1 MRQFV
6 LYLIFISLAVF
17 SSGVFSEQYTLS
29 STSTSSQNKPSFAV
43 ASAHPSATQAG
54 IEILKAGGN
63 AFDAAVAVSAAL
75 AVVEPYSS
83 GLGGGGFWL
92 LHRQRDQYQVMID
105 GREKA
110 PLAAHRDMY
119 LDSNGQVIKNLSI
132 NGPLAAGIPGT
143 PAALVHITKNYG
155 RLSLV
160 ENLQP
165 AIRLAKEGFEVTEHY
180 QRMVGWRLN
189 ALNASKEASDIFLVN
204 GKSPALGMN
213 VVQPDLANTLVSL
226 ASNGRQGFYG
236 GIVAKNLVDAVRKD
250 GGVWT
255 LKDLES
261 YRVVE
266 RAPVQIF
273 YKNMQIT
280 TASLP
285 SSGGIVLS
293 EIFHIL
299 ENFQLETYT
308 GATQLHLLV
317 EAMRSAY
324 RDRAEFLGDSDYI
337 SIPEHLTTRDYAKQL
352 SQGIQLNQATTGSS
366 LRPVNTKT
374 TEGNDTSHFSISD
387 SEGNRVAATLSIN
400 YPFGSGFVAAGTG
413 VLLNDEMDDFSS
425 KPGVPNVYGLV
436 GAEANAI
443 EPGKRMLSSMSPTFL
458 ETDDRI
464 AILGT
469 PGGSKSI
476 TMVLL
481 ASLGFEK
488 GFSAQEMV
496 DLPRVHHQY
505 LPDVVEFE
513 PEGIHSDF
521 QTALKAM
528 GHSIKTSNRSWGNMQ
543 VVIKNRKT
551 GKLEAA
557 SDSRGEG
564 SALVE

>member
-1 MRQFV
+1 MKKIILCLMFPV
-6 LYLIFISLAVF
+6 LVVF
-17 SSGVFSEQYTLS
+17 CSNAFADQSALYNS
-29 STSTSSQNKPSFAV
+29 NPAFAV
-43 ASAHPSATQAG
+43 ASAHPAATQAG
-54 IEILKAGGN
+54 LDILKAGGN

-119 LDSNGQVIKNLSI
+119 LDAHGKVIKNLSVD
-132 NGPLAAGIPGT
+132 GPLAAGIPGT
-143 PAALVHITKNYG
+143 PAALAHISKNYG
-155 RLSLV
+155 RLSLL

-165 AIRLAKEGFEVTEHY
+165 AIRLARQGFKVTEQY
-180 QRMVGWRLN
+180 QRMVAWRLN
-189 ALNASKEASDIFLVN
+189 AINASKAASEIFLKN
-204 GKSPALGMN
+204 GKSPALGSN
-213 VVQPDLANTLVSL
+213 IVQTDLADTLLAL

-236 GIVAKNLVDAVRKD
+236 GVVAKNLVNTVRKD
-250 GGVWT
+250 GGIWT

-261 YRVVE
+261 YQVVE
-266 RAPVQIF
+266 RVPVQIF
-273 YKNMQIT
+273 YKGIQIT

-285 SSGGIVLS
+285 SSGGIVLT
-293 EIFHIL
+293 EILHIL
-299 ENFQLETYT
+299 ENFQLEDHAET
-308 GATQLHLLV
+308 TQLHLLV
-317 EAMRSAY
+317 EAMKRAY
-324 RDRAEFLGDSDYI
+324 RDRAEYLGDSDYT
-337 SIPEHLTTRDYAKQL
+337 SIPEHLTTRDYAKHL
-352 SQGIQLNQATTGSS
+352 SQDMQLNRATPASS
-366 LRPVNTKT
+366 LRPVNAKT
-374 TEGNDTSHFSISD
+374 EEGNDTSHFSISD

-413 VLLNDEMDDFSS
+413 ILLNDEMDDFSS

-469 PGGSKSI
+469 PGGSKII

-481 ASLGFEK
+481 ATLGFEK

-496 DLPRVHHQY
+496 DLPRMHHQF

-513 PEGIHSDF
+513 FVGIPDHF
-521 QTALKAM
+521 KVALEKM
-528 GHSIKTSNRSWGNMQ
+528 GHTVKTSNRSWGNMQ

-551 GKLEAA
+551 GELQAA
-557 SDSRGEG
+557 SDGRGEG
-564 SALVE
+564 SALVGAVVNLQ